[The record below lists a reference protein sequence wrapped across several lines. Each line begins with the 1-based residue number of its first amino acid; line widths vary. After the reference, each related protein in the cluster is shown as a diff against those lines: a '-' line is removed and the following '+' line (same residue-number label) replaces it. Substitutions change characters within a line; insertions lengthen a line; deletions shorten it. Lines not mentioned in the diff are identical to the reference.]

1 MKITR
6 REAIEYSCLTV
17 AGFSLAGLKSEE
29 LLAMAQ
35 GQSPTQA
42 QETWPDTLVERPVR
56 NIASLPLNPDGS
68 APGHAADEAGTIS
81 EPSLWRYNNNQP
93 PQIDYDY
100 RNLRIKVDSRG
111 HARKMGT
118 LRFADLDSLPRHS
131 GTYLLQCGAPNPR
144 GIVKWTGRDRKS
156 VV

>member
-42 QETWPDTLVERPVR
+42 QQTWPDTLVERPVR

-81 EPSLWRYNNNQP
+81 EPSLWRDNKQP
-93 PQIDYDY
+93 PPHTCHHY
-100 RNLRIKVDSRG
+100 
-111 HARKMGT
+111 
-118 LRFADLDSLPRHS
+118 P
-131 GTYLLQCGAPNPR
+131 
-144 GIVKWTGRDRKS
+144 
-156 VV
+156 